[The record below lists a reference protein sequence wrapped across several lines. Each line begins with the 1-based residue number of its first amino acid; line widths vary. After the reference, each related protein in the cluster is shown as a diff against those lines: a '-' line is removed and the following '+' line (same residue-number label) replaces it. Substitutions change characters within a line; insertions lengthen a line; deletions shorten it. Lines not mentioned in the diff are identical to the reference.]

1 MSGNT
6 RVGFPSVMFSPGEGE
21 SSVSVALTCA
31 AVPNWRNSGPSFFVF
46 ETSAVPVAPPM
57 SFCSHM

>member
-1 MSGNT
+1 
-6 RVGFPSVMFSPGEGE
+6 MFSPGEGE